1 MKAGAMTADVY
12 VLRFRSLFDEGR
24 GPSFPCDAQG
34 RVDLDHLSERV
45 RQNYFY
51 ARTVIGREFLVPAI
65 EPRPLRQ
72 PG

>member
-1 MKAGAMTADVY
+1 MKAGATIADIY

-24 GPSFPCDAQG
+24 GLCFPCDAQG

-65 EPRPLRQ
+65 ELKLH
-72 PG
+72 